1 MSDEIVIGIDL
12 GTTFSAMA
20 YINAHGKPE
29 IISNREGERTTP
41 SVVYFEEDGTP
52 VIGQAAR
59 NQAIVEPSRTVRFI
73 KREMGNPSYRFNICG
88 HDWLPEYLSAL
99 ILKKLKTDAE
109 AQLGVAVN
117 RAVISVP
124 AYFKDSQREAT
135 RQAAQMAGL
144 EVLRIVNEPTAAAL
158 AYGRDKIDGNQTIL
172 VYDFGGGTFDATI
185 MRIEGNRFTILGT
198 DGNARLGGKDIDQ
211 RLVDHLA
218 EEFQRSGLELG
229 LRHDVHGMTLVT

>member
-73 KREMGNPSYRFNICG
+73 KREMGNPSYRANIDG

-124 AYFKDSQREAT
+124 AYFKDAQREAT

-144 EVLRIVNEPTAAAL
+144 EVQI
-158 AYGRDKIDGNQTIL
+158 GRASCRERVSVL
-172 VYDFGGGTFDATI
+172 V
-185 MRIEGNRFTILGT
+185 
-198 DGNARLGGKDIDQ
+198 
-211 RLVDHLA
+211 
-218 EEFQRSGLELG
+218 
-229 LRHDVHGMTLVT
+229 